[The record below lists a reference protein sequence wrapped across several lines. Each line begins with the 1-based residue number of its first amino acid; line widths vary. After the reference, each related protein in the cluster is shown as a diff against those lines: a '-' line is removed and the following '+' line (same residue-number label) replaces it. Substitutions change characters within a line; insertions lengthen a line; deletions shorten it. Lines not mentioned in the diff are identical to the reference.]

1 MSEFKDLQVD
11 ICEIDEALAPKDDRP
26 ECPDIVI
33 EIPRPEIDLPSFD
46 PDIDFSDITR
56 LDFSFGDLKKLRKL
70 KLLFKKFAQL
80 QVILKSSSGISFI
93 QDVPDPGFETGRR
106 KFYLK
111 KFELLIDKFEILI
124 EDFFDREGIDF
135 DPDIIEKISFEF
147 DKFDPLNPFKVER
160 FTILDRA
167 GKFFDVPKIDFDP
180 VLQDPTLM
188 KYFIDID
195 SIFDRL
201 TVDTSWI
208 DIMLE
213 ITYPRIQIDYGS
225 FDDLDIDFGDL
236 DFSLKFRDL
245 ALGSFKFP
253 DIMMYSL
260 EIPKIK
266 SIDFNK
272 TKYSLLRQGL
282 SVLPPDLD
290 FSQLPDIN
298 LKQIENIFDEFNIPK
313 LDRGALMELYNR
325 FGPIDK
331 FKAPKV
337 LKPFGD
343 FDFERSQ
350 LLDFLT
356 PCKWKEVLEET
367 LKSKLSDKTL
377 EQATRIIIR
386 TALLSASPLVLRKI
400 YGELAQ
406 DVTQEIEQEIRS
418 ELQIDSFAYPWDVIQ
433 EVELE
438 RSILDRQKI
447 LDQLEES
454 LDEEIDAQVKRLMVE
469 KIIEKSNID
478 KLSEFFDMIPG
489 ADIYKLAVL
498 SDEVPFTPNI
508 NSGIEKIVGVGGVDL
523 CDDGRFIKKGLPQLP
538 KMKELSFK
546 FLLDVLIKEFK
557 KLLIKLLINVLLS
570 IVIKFID
577 KAVSS
582 FPPLP
587 DLPQLPDVPDI
598 SDIPPISN
606 FPDLPNLPPSGR
618 LDPSNL
624 MRDLNDV
631 NFGTALSD
639 VFFGPPELGD
649 TAAGKFLEIS
659 GVPAR
664 SRDRLIKAIS
674 NTLTAKELKAAMA
687 ASPENQ
693 NGAAIAAVYTAI
705 RGTGFEVPG
714 VLSSPEDVQ
723 AMFANIN
730 SYLTPDQKA
739 RILNSI
745 TPEDDMP
752 INKSICLTKEERCM
766 WNDQRLDAFK
776 DLGFNDDEANDFLD
790 RLNDKSD
797 QDLAD
802 VVDALFNAPDNILG
816 DALDAALDN
825 AVSGKNDIGEPQRL
839 QKADD
844 YDEDNLGDL
853 DDKDI
858 CFDVFFELT
867 GQTGN
872 NSITIPTDMKNLFK
886 NMNRDVFRMLN
897 FAFSNDLIGR
907 RNSFFENVLADRR
920 GTKLT
925 AGLFDHETRVRLRY
939 PFPNA
944 ADTEE
949 QHAEKFDGA
958 GKILKRVMEKTR
970 IMDKGEEDPAQGD
983 PSNLF
988 PLTVGIHMKNQ
999 LHATLSDLGQDNF
1012 ELRTEMN
1019 PKGKAKKADFRL
1031 EFRDKVFDEDPP
1043 RDFEFGNDILYRD
1056 FTYPNQTFTK
1066 DGLYELAKI
1075 DKLPQ
1080 GGNFKDVKVQASYGL
1095 EKFSDI
1101 IEEIDVEESEL
1112 VQPYI
1117 VHLFKNFFAGNL
1129 DSLGVSNIS
1138 IDQAAQQYE
1147 SMSRNIFSDV
1157 INAIFPN
1164 DGTFPRKGFVFGYVD
1179 DRIKYENLLY
1189 VGPNATS
1196 NKNTWKYEEDEE
1208 DKILG
1213 KAAVAHDRV
1222 KFLDPAIHGGS
1233 YVRPKIYIEP
1243 TQHVGWMGF
1252 MQTLMPEP
1260 DGHEPKSEDFLFV
1273 SDISKR
1279 ISDKQLS
1286 PNVDDRLRLDPEYR
1300 VEGAFNKVLTPSS
1313 SAYLEGIVRMTVR
1326 AYCMEFMLRCYP
1338 VIQNLKLDFDSNFD
1352 DGILSFIAAKME
1364 QGMREQDGFGRI
1376 KEDKYWLLFCEQAVQ
1391 QAYGLVEDEILEP
1404 DAELIELLQEGIDT
1418 TNGFMIPN
1426 DEDRKLL
1433 LLVESWDKS
1442 SFLNRVARAFF
1453 RDGLQV
1459 SDRQERRIVHILN
1472 ALLYYSKGEY
1482 YEDYIGNKQDRTFS
1496 YRPMITKYMTV
1507 KFLRKAVREYDVRNR
1522 MALCRKVL
1530 KYYIKKELQFYA
1542 DKFNENMPFPSRIDN
1557 LQEELLGDM
1566 FISKTPLDVI
1576 PREPLANPPLDGLN
1590 ITEGQYSSLLANGS
1604 FYIEKYAILVTNN
1617 QTTPDYFKPFD
1628 GINRIDEL
1636 QDVVNSYTGDKNVY
1650 VSDVFGTASVL
1661 GSGRRRNNNE
1671 EEETGKPTPKSQK
1684 EKRDER
1690 KQKRK
1695 ERREERAEDR
1705 ERRREEQAN
1714 GYAGSIGIRMG
1725 LRVMY
1730 CPQPEVEPL
1739 LESINFDPETG
1750 ESGGSGLPLFPSGG
1764 ESGTFVMGNLSNI
1777 QNPSEMALSADGPIQ
1792 QLWGGLS
1799 GGYFIVD
1806 GVEKYYNSMGDSFPI
1821 FSYERDIKDV
1831 KLKDL
1836 RLDLEDLDCYVDE
1849 LIKSRKFNFFFGSV
1863 LPVRRAASMVA
1874 IYCYDGFVQSV
1885 GLGDDEREEGEEGS
1899 RGRWRQKLLKRTK
1912 RNLYHMFVSNLK
1924 SMSNRK
1930 DKFDDGNRSQKRFR
1944 RKRFPRQLQNID
1956 KGVKWWQLRKK
1967 VGRPFDKNGNPKID
1981 IVNML
1986 FGD

>member
-1 MSEFKDLQVD
+1 
-11 ICEIDEALAPKDDRP
+11 
-26 ECPDIVI
+26 
-33 EIPRPEIDLPSFD
+33 
-46 PDIDFSDITR
+46 
-56 LDFSFGDLKKLRKL
+56 
-70 KLLFKKFAQL
+70 
-80 QVILKSSSGISFI
+80 
-93 QDVPDPGFETGRR
+93 
-106 KFYLK
+106 
-111 KFELLIDKFEILI
+111 
-124 EDFFDREGIDF
+124 
-135 DPDIIEKISFEF
+135 
-147 DKFDPLNPFKVER
+147 
-160 FTILDRA
+160 
-167 GKFFDVPKIDFDP
+167 
-180 VLQDPTLM
+180 
-188 KYFIDID
+188 
-195 SIFDRL
+195 
-201 TVDTSWI
+201 
-208 DIMLE
+208 
-213 ITYPRIQIDYGS
+213 
-225 FDDLDIDFGDL
+225 
-236 DFSLKFRDL
+236 
-245 ALGSFKFP
+245 
-253 DIMMYSL
+253 
-260 EIPKIK
+260 
-266 SIDFNK
+266 
-272 TKYSLLRQGL
+272 
-282 SVLPPDLD
+282 
-290 FSQLPDIN
+290 
-298 LKQIENIFDEFNIPK
+298 
-313 LDRGALMELYNR
+313 
-325 FGPIDK
+325 
-331 FKAPKV
+331 
-337 LKPFGD
+337 
-343 FDFERSQ
+343 
-350 LLDFLT
+350 
-356 PCKWKEVLEET
+356 
-367 LKSKLSDKTL
+367 
-377 EQATRIIIR
+377 
-386 TALLSASPLVLRKI
+386 
-400 YGELAQ
+400 
-406 DVTQEIEQEIRS
+406 
-418 ELQIDSFAYPWDVIQ
+418 
-433 EVELE
+433 
-438 RSILDRQKI
+438 
-447 LDQLEES
+447 
-454 LDEEIDAQVKRLMVE
+454 
-469 KIIEKSNID
+469 
-478 KLSEFFDMIPG
+478 MIPG

-508 NSGIEKIVGVGGVDL
+508 NAGIEKIVGVGGVGL

-546 FLLDVLIKEFK
+546 FLLDVLIKKFK
-557 KLLIKLLINVLLS
+557 KLLLKLLINVLVS
-570 IVIKFID
+570 IVVKFID

-649 TAAGKFLEIS
+649 IAAGKFLEIS

-693 NGAAIAAVYTAI
+693 NGAAIAAVYAAI
-705 RGTGFEVPG
+705 KGTGFEVPG

-730 SYLTPDQKA
+730 AYLTPDQKA

-752 INKSICLTKEERCM
+752 INKSICLTKEEKCM
-766 WNDQRLDAFK
+766 WNDQRVDAFK

-825 AVSGKNDIGEPQRL
+825 VVSGKNDAGEPQRL

-844 YDEDNLGDL
+844 FDEDNLGDL

-867 GQTGN
+867 GQVGN

-907 RNSFFENVLADRR
+907 RNSFFDNVLADKR
-920 GTKLT
+920 GVKLT
-925 AGLFDHETRVRLRY
+925 AGLLDHGTRARLRY

-949 QHAEKFDGA
+949 QHAEKKENAGRLLKKLMNKTPFFADEDGPA
-958 GKILKRVMEKTR
+958 
-970 IMDKGEEDPAQGD
+970 KGEP
-983 PSNLF
+983 NHLF
-988 PLTVGIHMKNQ
+988 PLTVGIHMKDQ
-999 LHATLSDLGQDNF
+999 LHASLSDLGRDNF

-1019 PKGKAKKADFRL
+1019 PKGRAKKADFRL

-1056 FTYPNQTFTK
+1056 FTYPNQRFVK

-1080 GGNFKDVKVQASYGL
+1080 GGNFKDVKVQASYGF
-1095 EKFSDI
+1095 ESFSDI
-1101 IEEIDVEESEL
+1101 IEDIDVEQSDL

-1117 VHLFKNFFAGNL
+1117 VHLFRNFFAGNL
-1129 DSLGVSNIS
+1129 DDLGVSGIS
-1138 IDQAAQQYE
+1138 IGQAKNAYE
-1147 SMSRNIFSDV
+1147 TLSRLTFTRV

-1164 DGTFPRKGFVFGYVD
+1164 DGTFPRKGFVFGYED

-1189 VGPNATS
+1189 VGPDATS
-1196 NKNTWKYEEDEE
+1196 NENTWKYEEDEE

-1213 KAAVAHDRV
+1213 KAAVAHPRV

-1233 YVRPKIYIEP
+1233 YVRPKVYIEP

-1252 MQTLMPEP
+1252 MQTLLPEP

-1391 QAYGLVEDEILEP
+1391 QAYGLVQDEILEP
-1404 DAELIELLQEGIDT
+1404 DAELIELLQEGINT
-1418 TNGFMIPN
+1418 TNDFMIPN

-1433 LLVESWDKS
+1433 LLVESWQKS
-1442 SFLNRVARAFF
+1442 SFVGLVARVSF

-1482 YEDYIGNKQDRTFS
+1482 WMDYINNKEDKTFS
-1496 YRPMITKYMTV
+1496 YRPMIRKFMTV
-1507 KFLRKAVREYDVRNR
+1507 KFLRKVVREYDVRNK
-1522 MALCRKVL
+1522 MVLCRKVL
-1530 KYYIKKELQFYA
+1530 KYYIKKELEFYA
-1542 DKFNENMPFPSRIDN
+1542 DKFNENMPFPSRIEDIKK
-1557 LQEELLGDM
+1557 EILGNM
-1566 FISKTPLDVI
+1566 FLSKVPLDI
-1576 PREPLANPPLDGLN
+1576 PQFDLGRSSLDDLN
-1590 ITEGQYSSLLANGS
+1590 ISQEKYDSLLESGA
-1604 FYIEKYAILVTNN
+1604 FFIEKYAVLVTNDD
-1617 QTTPDYFKPFD
+1617 TPSHFQSFD
-1628 GINRIDEL
+1628 GIQQLAEL
-1636 QDVVNSYTGDKNVY
+1636 QDAVDSYAGDKNVY
-1650 VSDVFGTASVL
+1650 VSEVFGNAGLPESSEPPQRGRTAQPQDVFNNPYNGT
-1661 GSGRRRNNNE
+1661 
-1671 EEETGKPTPKSQK
+1671 
-1684 EKRDER
+1684 
-1690 KQKRK
+1690 
-1695 ERREERAEDR
+1695 
-1705 ERRREEQAN
+1705 
-1714 GYAGSIGIRMG
+1714 IGIKIG

-1730 CPQPEVEPL
+1730 CPASDMDL
-1739 LESINFDPETG
+1739 ISDADPPAVQAARNNTR
-1750 ESGGSGLPLFPSGG
+1750 SVSLPPGRL
-1764 ESGTFVMGNLSNI
+1764 V
-1777 QNPSEMALSADGPIQ
+1777 
-1792 QLWGGLS
+1792 
-1799 GGYFIVD
+1799 VD
-1806 GVEKYYNSMGDSFPI
+1806 GTPRPYDKISDVFSL
-1821 FSYERDIKDV
+1821 FSYERDINDI

-1836 RLDLEDLDCYVDE
+1836 RLNAEDIDCYLDQ
-1849 LIKSRKFNFFFGSV
+1849 LLSSRKFGFFFNSI
-1863 LPVRRAASMVA
+1863 LPTRRAASMVA

-1885 GLGDDEREEGEEGS
+1885 GLGEDEREEGEEGS
-1899 RGRWRQKLLKRTK
+1899 RGRWRQKMLKRTK
-1912 RNLYHMFVSNLK
+1912 KNLHLMFVSNLK

-1944 RKRFPRQLQNID
+1944 RKRFPKQLQNID